1 MIITRLKLIFTIAG
15 ALAIA
20 SPVTAQTASSNVA
33 SRAAEL
39 AQLDAERA
47 REVAEVAQDRDRE
60 QRDRE
65 REQRERERDQENSN
79 YDRGQQ
85 ALDQSRWDRAV
96 TAFDRVA
103 EMKGPKADAALYWKA
118 YAQNKQGQRAEALGT
133 IAELNK
139 TYPKSRYL
147 QDAKALEVE
156 VRRDAG
162 QPVRPENENDEEMKL
177 LALNGLQ
184 NSAPD
189 EAIPML
195 QKFLQGSSSPK
206 LKERALFVLA
216 QSNSPKARDILVGFA
231 KGNANPELQVKAIQY
246 LGIHGGAESRAALA
260 DVDASTNDVDVKRR

>member
-1 MIITRLKLIFTIAG
+1 MTITRLKLTIIVAG
-15 ALAIA
+15 ALALA
-20 SPVTAQTASSNVA
+20 SPAAAQYAAPAVEA
-33 SRAAEL
+33 VRDAEL
-39 AQLDAERA
+39 AQADAERA
-47 REVAEVAQDRDRE
+47 QEQAERVQE

-65 REQRERERDQENSN
+65 REQRERERDQENSA
-79 YDRGQQ
+79 YDRGQE
-85 ALDQSRWDRAV
+85 ALDSSRWDRAA

-133 IAELNK
+133 IAALNK

-216 QSNSPKARDILVGFA
+216 QSNSPKAREIIVGIA
-231 KGNANPELQVKAIQY
+231 KGNSTPDLQMKAIQY
-246 LGIHGGAESRAALA
+246 LGIHGGPES
-260 DVDASTNDVDVKRR
+260 